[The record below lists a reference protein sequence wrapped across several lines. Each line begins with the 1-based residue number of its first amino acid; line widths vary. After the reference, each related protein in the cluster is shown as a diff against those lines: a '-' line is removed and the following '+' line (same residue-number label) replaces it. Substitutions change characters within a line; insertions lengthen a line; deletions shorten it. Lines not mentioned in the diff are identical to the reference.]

1 MGCKDG
7 GSARPACLGGG
18 EGRTVSLGG
27 AAPVKCDSVG
37 SASVGSIRL
46 RAAGSALLELQVGG
60 VQQVCAT
67 GEAAVGDGERCGRAA
82 GFGYCG

>member
-1 MGCKDG
+1 MPG
-7 GSARPACLGGG
+7 GGG

-46 RAAGSALLELQVGG
+46 RAASGTLLELQVGG
-60 VQQVCAT
+60 VQQGWAT
-67 GEAAVGDGERCGRAA
+67 REAAVGDGERPLRASCGRAA